1 MVFIYYLD
9 SRILAAFENLSDCH
23 CIMYFQLKNITK
35 NTYKYNEINR
45 NNISLFQLN
54 KRYEINVVLEKPI
67 HKKSIN
73 RIIWCQYNVL

>member
-1 MVFIYYLD
+1 
-9 SRILAAFENLSDCH
+9 
-23 CIMYFQLKNITK
+23 MYFQLKNITK

-54 KRYEINVVLEKPI
+54 KRYEINFVLAKPI